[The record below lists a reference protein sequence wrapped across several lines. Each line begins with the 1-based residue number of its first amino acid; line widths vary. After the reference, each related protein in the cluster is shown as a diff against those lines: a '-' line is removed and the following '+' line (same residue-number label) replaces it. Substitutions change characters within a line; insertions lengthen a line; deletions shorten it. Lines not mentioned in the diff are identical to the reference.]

1 MVMMKRDITGANIT
15 NLKSLQGTFMFVV
28 KYILAF
34 NSGRDRKWE
43 AEREWHAAKGHLQSG
58 L

>member
-1 MVMMKRDITGANIT
+1 MMKRDITGANIT